1 LTHPPE
7 KFIIHLDFE
16 EGRLISDGSF
26 MSLLTAFE
34 TKIADL
40 REHCA
45 SKYPLPG
52 LRIGDKTAALA
63 IVQGGMGVGIS
74 LSNLAAAVAREGGIG
89 VIAANAIGMTEDDYY
104 DDPVAANVRA
114 LRREVR
120 EARRKSTGLIGV
132 NIMVAV
138 DCFHQ
143 LLEAAIEERADVL
156 FLGAGLPIKGI
167 PVRAIREA
175 GVQVVPIVSSGRA
188 ARLIFRSWEKH
199 YGDIPDGV
207 VVEGPRAG
215 GHLGFKPEQI
225 DDPDFELERIV
236 PEVVRT
242 LEEFEARWN
251 RTLPVIAAGGIFT
264 GEDIYRFLKL
274 GAKGAQLGTRFVAT
288 HECDADV
295 RFKKA
300 YISCRKEDIVIIQ
313 SPVGLPGRAIRGPF
327 LEAIARGDKKVFCCP
342 SRCLESCGAGKARYC
357 ISEAL
362 DHARKGDLENGFA
375 FCGANAHLVEAIV
388 PVKQLITGLKQ
399 GYALASFV
407 VALKADLAKG
417 AETLTALK
425 DEYAATL
432 AGMRGKFQAGMRRL
446 ADENEARFREEKAR
460 MRQRL
465 IQIRDE
471 YAQAKIWI
479 RERNAEL
486 GLLLNSVPSLSGL

>member
-1 LTHPPE
+1 
-7 KFIIHLDFE
+7 
-16 EGRLISDGSF
+16 

-34 TKIADL
+34 AKLADL
-40 REHCA
+40 KEHCA

-52 LRIGDKTAALA
+52 LRIGDKTAALS

-104 DDPVAANVRA
+104 ADPVAANVRA

-143 LLEAAIEERADVL
+143 LLDAAVEEKADIL

-167 PVRAIREA
+167 PVRAIRES

-188 ARLIFRSWEKH
+188 ARLIFKSWEKH
-199 YGDIPDGV
+199 YGEIPDGV

-225 DDPDFELERIV
+225 DHPDFQLERIV
-236 PEVVRT
+236 PEVAEA
-242 LEEFEARWN
+242 LGEFEARWN
-251 RTLPVIAAGGIFT
+251 RSLPVIAAGGIFT

-274 GAKGAQLGTRFVAT
+274 GAKGVQLGTRFVAT

-295 RFKKA
+295 RFKQA
-300 YISCRKEDIVIIQ
+300 YVSCREEDIVIIQ
-313 SPVGLPGRAIRGPF
+313 SPVGLPGRAIRGSF
-327 LEAIARGDKKVFCCP
+327 LEAIARGDKKVFRCP
-342 SRCLESCGAGKARYC
+342 SHCLESCGAGKARYC

-362 DHARKGDLENGFA
+362 DSARKGDLENGFA
-375 FCGANAHLVEAIV
+375 FCGANAYRVEAIV
-388 PVKQLITGLKQ
+388 PVKQLIAGLKQ
-399 GYALASFV
+399 GYALACLV
-407 VALKADLAKG
+407 NALKTEVAKRT
-417 AETLTALK
+417 EMLTALK
-425 DEYAATL
+425 EEYSATL
-432 AGMRGKFQAGMRRL
+432 AGVRGKVHVRL
-446 ADENEARFREEKAR
+446 RQLAEENEAKFREEKAR
-460 MRQRL
+460 MRERL
-465 IQIRDE
+465 IQIKAE
-471 YAQAKIWI
+471 YAQAKIRI
-479 RERNAEL
+479 RELNTEL
-486 GLLLNSVPSLSGL
+486 GILLNSVPSLSAI

>member
-1 LTHPPE
+1 
-7 KFIIHLDFE
+7 
-16 EGRLISDGSF
+16 

-34 TKIADL
+34 AKFADL
-40 REHCA
+40 KERCA
-45 SKYPLPG
+45 LRYPLPG

-74 LSNLAAAVAREGGIG
+74 LSNLAAAVSREGGIG

-120 EARRKSTGLIGV
+120 KARRMSTGLLGV

-143 LLEAAIEERADVL
+143 LLNAAVEEKVDVL

-167 PVRAIREA
+167 PVHAIREA

-188 ARLIFRSWEKH
+188 ARLIFQSWEKH

-225 DDPDFELERIV
+225 DHPDFQLERIV
-236 PEVVRT
+236 PAVVRT
-242 LEEFEARWN
+242 LEEFGTRWN

-274 GAKGAQLGTRFVAT
+274 GASGVQLGTRFVAT

-295 RFKKA
+295 RFKQA
-300 YISCRKEDIVIIQ
+300 YISCREEDIVIIQ
-313 SPVGLPGRAIRGPF
+313 SPVGLPGRAIRGSF
-327 LEAIARGDKKVFCCP
+327 LAAIARGDKKVFRCP
-342 SRCLESCGAGKARYC
+342 SRCLESCGAAKARYC

-362 DHARKGDLENGFA
+362 NSARKGDLENGFA

-388 PVKQLITGLKQ
+388 PVKQLIAGLKER
-399 GYALASFV
+399 YALASFAS
-407 VALKADLAKG
+407 ALKSELAKR
-417 AETLTALK
+417 AETLKTLK
-425 DEYAATL
+425 EEYSATL
-432 AGMRGKFQAGMRRL
+432 AGIRGNVQDNLRRF
-446 ADENEARFREEKAR
+446 ADENDARFWEERAKLR
-460 MRQRL
+460 KKL
-465 IQIRDE
+465 IRIKSE
-471 YAQAKIWI
+471 YAQAKTKI
-479 RERNAEL
+479 REMNSEL
-486 GLLLNSVPSLSGL
+486 RILLSSAPSLSAI

>member
-1 LTHPPE
+1 
-7 KFIIHLDFE
+7 
-16 EGRLISDGSF
+16 
-26 MSLLTAFE
+26 MSLLTALE
-34 TKIADL
+34 TKFTDL

-45 SKYPLPG
+45 SKYPLPE
-52 LRIGDKTAALA
+52 LRIGDKTAAIA

-138 DCFHQ
+138 DCFHR
-143 LLEAAIEERADVL
+143 LLDAAVEEKADIL

-167 PVRAIREA
+167 PVRAIRRS
-175 GVQVVPIVSSGRA
+175 GVQVVPIVSSARA

-199 YGDIPDGV
+199 YGDVPDGV

-215 GHLGFKPEQI
+215 GHLGFKPEQL
-225 DDPDFELERIV
+225 DDPDFQLERIV
-236 PEVVRT
+236 PEVVQA
-242 LEEFEARWN
+242 LGEFEARWD
-251 RTLPVIAAGGIFT
+251 RSLPVIAAGGIFS

-295 RFKKA
+295 RFKQA
-300 YISCRKEDIVIIQ
+300 YLSCREEDIVIIE

-327 LEAIARGDKKVFCCP
+327 LQAIARGDKKVFRCP

-362 DHARKGDLENGFA
+362 DSARKGNFENGFV

-388 PVKQLITGLKQ
+388 PVKQLMAGLKQ
-399 GYALASFV
+399 GYALASLV
-407 VALKADLAKG
+407 SALKMELAKR
-417 AETLTALK
+417 AETLSALK
-425 DEYAATL
+425 GEYSATL
-432 AGMRGKFQAGMRRL
+432 AGMRGKVQAGLRRL
-446 ADENEARFREEKAR
+446 AEENEAKFREEKAR
-460 MRQRL
+460 MRERL
-465 IQIRDE
+465 IQIRAE
-471 YAQAKIWI
+471 YAQAITWV
-479 RERNAEL
+479 RALNAEL
-486 GLLLNSVPSLSGL
+486 GVLLNAAPSLSAV